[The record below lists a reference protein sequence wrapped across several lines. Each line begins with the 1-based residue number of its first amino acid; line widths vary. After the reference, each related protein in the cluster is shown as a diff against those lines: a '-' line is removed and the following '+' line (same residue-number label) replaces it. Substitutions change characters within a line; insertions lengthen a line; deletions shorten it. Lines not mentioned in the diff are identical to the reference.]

1 MSLFTIET
9 IQKYRETARN
19 ALKAAIKNF
28 VTQLSLSNSE

>member
-9 IQKYRETARN
+9 IQKYREIARD
-19 ALKAAIKNF
+19 LKAAIKNF